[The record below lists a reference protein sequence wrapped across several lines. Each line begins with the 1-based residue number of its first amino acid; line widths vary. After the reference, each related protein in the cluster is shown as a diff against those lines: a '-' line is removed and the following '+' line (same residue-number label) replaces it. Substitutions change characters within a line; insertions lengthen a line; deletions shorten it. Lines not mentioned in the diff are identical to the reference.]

1 MKKWMYLIF
10 PSVMLAGFLVIYF
23 SHAKEAEEKEARHI
37 AQVAKEKSDAE
48 EKKKVAETKA
58 REDAKKRAD
67 ERDAE
72 ERKKEEEKA
81 AKQAAD
87 DKKVRDA
94 TAEYTAK
101 AAASTK
107 EATALEAELDRLRKE
122 KDKTS
127 RETFELAKQVE
138 LARIARRN
146 AELEIQRM
154 TEMISRRASDSSLTR
169 PPVIPVPPPQ
179 PAKKT

>member
-10 PSVMLAGFLVIYF
+10 PGIMLAGFMVFYF
-23 SHAKEAEEKEARHI
+23 SHAKEAEEKERKHI
-37 AQVAKEKSDAE
+37 ADVAKAKDEADRKKKDAE
-48 EKKKVAETKA
+48 AKA
-58 REDAKKRAD
+58 REDAKKRQD
-67 ERDAE
+67 EREAE
-72 ERKKEEEKA
+72 EKKKEDDKA

-87 DKKVRDA
+87 DKKVRDQ

-101 AAASTK
+101 ASAATK
-107 EATALEAELDRLRKE
+107 QLQAAEAELDRLRKE

-127 RETFELAKQVE
+127 RDTFDMAKQVE

-154 TEMISRRASDSSLTR
+154 TEMVSQRAAASAMTR
-169 PPVIPVPPPQ
+169 PPIIPIPPAPG
-179 PAKKT
+179 KSS

>member
-10 PSVMLAGFLVIYF
+10 PGVMLAGFLVIYF
-23 SHAKEAEEKEARHI
+23 SHVEEAEAKEKAHI
-37 AQVAKEKSDAE
+37 AQVAKEKNEAD
-48 EKKKVAETKA
+48 EKKRVAETKA
-58 REDAKKRAD
+58 REDAKKRQE

-72 ERKKEEEKA
+72 EKKKEEEKA

-87 DKKVRDA
+87 DKKVRDQ

-101 AAASTK
+101 GDAAAKQVS
-107 EATALEAELDRLRKE
+107 ALEIELDRLRKE

-127 RETFELAKQVE
+127 REAFEMAKQVE
-138 LARIARRN
+138 LTRIARRN

-154 TEMISRRASDSSLTR
+154 NEMVIRRASESSLTR
-169 PPVIPVPPPQ
+169 PPAIPTVAA
-179 PAKKT
+179 PAAKSS

>member
-1 MKKWMYLIF
+1 MKKWMYIIF
-10 PSVMLAGFLVIYF
+10 PSVMLAGFLVVYF
-23 SHAKEAEEKEARHI
+23 SHKKQAEEKEARHI
-37 AQVAKEKSDAE
+37 AEVAKKKTDDE
-48 EKKKVAETKA
+48 EKKKAAEAKA

-72 ERKKEEEKA
+72 EKKKEDEKA

-101 AAASTK
+101 GQTAEK
-107 EATALEAELDRLRKE
+107 ELKTAETELDRLRKE

-127 RETFELAKQVE
+127 RESFDLAKQVE
-138 LARIARRN
+138 LARNARRN

-154 TEMISRRASDSSLTR
+154 TEMIARRASESTLTR
-169 PPVIPVPPPQ
+169 QPMVPTPPA
-179 PAKKT
+179 PAKSS